1 MDLRGSGPAARA
13 THNVQ
18 LNFCAPACVS
28 WPVCFCVL
36 IWCGPWV
43 CRGRVLWEGESRDL
57 VRGYGSVICL
67 LNTRVEQQLTTY
79 THAGSRSR
87 HKNKVTWDRL
97 ARAIRSSLLS
107 HVSTRHRRDGAT
119 HLSAQTTRSRSRSVL
134 GGRHNNCTRAYNNTA
149 GRWQHPTTSHI
160 VKYLLLH
167 PPSTILHL
175 NSAALR
181 AGRTVSERR
190 LNQLIQQELYP
201 KIGHRAYDGR
211 S

>member
-1 MDLRGSGPAARA
+1 M
-13 THNVQ
+13 
-18 LNFCAPACVS
+18 
-28 WPVCFCVL
+28 FCVL

-43 CRGRVLWEGESRDL
+43 CRGRVLSEGESRDL

-67 LNTRVEQQLTTY
+67 LTRVEQQLTTY

-87 HKNKVTWDRL
+87 HKNKIIWDRH
-97 ARAIRSSLLS
+97 RSHAIRSSLLS
-107 HVSTRHRRDGAT
+107 HVSTRHRRAT
-119 HLSAQTTRSRSRSVL
+119 GPLTSRHRQRAHAHAQFWAGGITTARAHTIHKPAGGSTQRRVTLLS
-134 GGRHNNCTRAYNNTA
+134 
-149 GRWQHPTTSHI
+149 TSSSSI
-160 VKYLLLH
+160 
-167 PPSTILHL
+167 SSILHL

>member
-1 MDLRGSGPAARA
+1 M
-13 THNVQ
+13 
-18 LNFCAPACVS
+18 
-28 WPVCFCVL
+28 FCVF
-36 IWCGPWV
+36 IFFCGPWV

-67 LNTRVEQQLTTY
+67 LTRVEQQLTTY

-87 HKNKVTWDRL
+87 HKNKIIWGSACSRDPQLTALTRL
-97 ARAIRSSLLS
+97 N
-107 HVSTRHRRDGAT
+107 TTPPRDGAT

-167 PPSTILHL
+167 PPSSILHL

-201 KIGHRAYDGR
+201 KVRHRAYDGR

>member
-1 MDLRGSGPAARA
+1 M
-13 THNVQ
+13 
-18 LNFCAPACVS
+18 
-28 WPVCFCVL
+28 FCVL

-67 LNTRVEQQLTTY
+67 LTRVEQQLTTY

-87 HKNKVTWDRL
+87 HKNKIIWGSALL
-97 ARAIRSSLLS
+97 ARDPQLTALTRLNTTRRSTGPLTS
-107 HVSTRHRRDGAT
+107 RHRQRA
-119 HLSAQTTRSRSRSVL
+119 HAHAQFWA
-134 GGRHNNCTRAYNNTA
+134 GGIKTARAHTITQPAGGSTQRRVTSLNT
-149 GRWQHPTTSHI
+149 SSSSI
-160 VKYLLLH
+160 
-167 PPSTILHL
+167 STILHL

-201 KIGHRAYDGR
+201 KVRHRAYDGR